1 MLPYGD
7 TENVQLLY
15 QSLNTISEPK
25 TTTTRVHLTFFIEFK
40 FLLLIEDLK
49 QGTLITNA
57 IRMILCCAC
66 T

>member
-7 TENVQLLY
+7 TEKVQLLY
-15 QSLNTISEPK
+15 QTLNIISEPK
-25 TTTTRVHLTFFIEFK
+25 TTTTTVHLTFFIEFK
-40 FLLLIEDLK
+40 FLLFIEDLK
-49 QGTLITNA
+49 QGNLITNA